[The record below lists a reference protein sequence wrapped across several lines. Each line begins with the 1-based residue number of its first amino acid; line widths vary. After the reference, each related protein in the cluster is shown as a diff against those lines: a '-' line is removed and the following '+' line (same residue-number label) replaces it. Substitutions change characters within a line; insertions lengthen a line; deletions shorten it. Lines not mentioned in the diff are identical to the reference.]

1 MLTEKDKQK
10 ERKRKEK
17 ELVLKN
23 NIKNLKSGINELK
36 KLEQEKQNLV
46 EEVNEVQ
53 TKLNVTLASIESA
66 KKSNENYLERFK
78 NLQSLYRS
86 SEEKLIN
93 KVKRLKKKY
102 GNIHQELEDT
112 IGNYLKEK
120 NEIEPLRRQLLISQI
135 SIIESRK
142 ETLKEKTKA
151 TNIGGS
157 GPQVRARNNYN
168 HEEQGPGRGIEKFTP
183 KGRNIPGEKR
193 FLPCRICKDTTHS
206 GLFGCADFK
215 KYIPGGPNGASS
227 LSKDICKF
235 CLGTVFNECKHNE
248 LPKIWMQAF

>member
-1 MLTEKDKQK
+1 M
-10 ERKRKEK
+10 
-17 ELVLKN
+17 KN

-93 KVKRLKKKY
+93 KVTRLKKKY

-120 NEIEPLRRQLLISQI
+120 NEIEPLRRQLLNSQI
-135 SIIESRK
+135 SII
-142 ETLKEKTKA
+142 
-151 TNIGGS
+151 
-157 GPQVRARNNYN
+157 
-168 HEEQGPGRGIEKFTP
+168 
-183 KGRNIPGEKR
+183 
-193 FLPCRICKDTTHS
+193 
-206 GLFGCADFK
+206 
-215 KYIPGGPNGASS
+215 KYY
-227 LSKDICKF
+227 
-235 CLGTVFNECKHNE
+235 
-248 LPKIWMQAF
+248 

>member
-1 MLTEKDKQK
+1 M
-10 ERKRKEK
+10 
-17 ELVLKN
+17 KN

-86 SEEKLIN
+86 SKEKLIN
-93 KVKRLKKKY
+93 KVKILKKKKY
-102 GNIHQELEDT
+102 GNFHQELEDT
-112 IGNYLKEK
+112 IGNYLMEK
-120 NEIEPLRRQLLISQI
+120 NEIEPLHRQLSLFSNIKYQVLLNDEKSG
-135 SIIESRK
+135 K
-142 ETLKEKTKA
+142 ETLKEETKA

-157 GPQVRARNNYN
+157 GPQVGARNNYN

-183 KGRNIPGEKR
+183 KGRNIPGEKI
-193 FLPCRICKDTTHS
+193 FLPCRIC
-206 GLFGCADFK
+206 
-215 KYIPGGPNGASS
+215 
-227 LSKDICKF
+227 
-235 CLGTVFNECKHNE
+235 NET
-248 LPKIWMQAF
+248 I